1 MKNFTL
7 SNYER
12 SMDTLKT
19 KLNEMFSLSLESFES
34 SIKSLENVDV
44 KIAEKV
50 IKADDE
56 IDALKREIEEIVYE
70 ILLKFHPLAQDLR
83 RLIMAVKI
91 AGELERVAD
100 QGVNIAQVTQ
110 FIEGKTLI
118 KPLVDIPKM
127 AELAGEMLHG
137 AMRSYFDENIELA
150 KKIWLMD
157 DQVDELDRK
166 VVSDLEEIIE
176 KHCSKDRIAQ
186 AERLILVSRA
196 IERVADHST
205 NVCEETTYMILGKEL
220 YTLLGGGG

>member
-1 MKNFTL
+1 MDKIAL
-7 SNYER
+7 SSYEH
-12 SMDTLKT
+12 SMDILRM
-19 KLNEMFSLSLESFES
+19 KLNEMFSLSLESFDS

-50 IKADDE
+50 IKQDDE

-70 ILLKFHPLAQDLR
+70 ILLKYKPLSQDLR
-83 RLIMAVKI
+83 RIMMAMKI
-91 AGELERVAD
+91 TGELERIAD

-110 FIEGKTLI
+110 FLEGKTLI
-118 KPLVDIPKM
+118 KPLIDIPKM
-127 AELAGEMLHG
+127 AQVAREMLHG
-137 AMRSYFDENIELA
+137 SMKAYFDENIELA

-157 DQVDELDRK
+157 DQVDDLDRK
-166 VVSDLEEIIE
+166 VVNDLEEIVE

-205 NVCEETTYMILGKEL
+205 NICEETTYMILGKEL
-220 YTLLGGGG
+220 YTLLGGER